1 MEKQRRRQR
10 IIKLVHEKSIASQ
23 QELAA
28 ILEQDGHPVTQAT
41 LSRDLRELNL
51 VKTAQGY
58 RLPSDL
64 NQARVGGNN
73 LQQSIAQY
81 MVIANVANN
90 LVVVKTH
97 PGTASPLAI
106 SLDSIGW
113 GEIVGTVAGDD
124 TVLVVTLTPQSAR
137 VVQRRLKELAG
148 SEQ

>member
-10 IIKLVHEKSIASQ
+10 IVKLVHEKSIASQ
-23 QELAA
+23 QELAVF
-28 ILEQDGHPVTQAT
+28 LEQDGHPVTQAT

-51 VKTAQGY
+51 VKTAHGY

-64 NQARVGGNN
+64 NQSRPGGNN
-73 LQQSIAQY
+73 LRQSIAQY
-81 MVIANVANN
+81 MVLANVANN

-97 PGTASPLAI
+97 PGNASPLAI

-124 TVLVVTLTPQSAR
+124 TVLVVTPTPQSAR
-137 VVQRRLKELAG
+137 MVQRRLKELAG
-148 SEQ
+148 NEW